1 MKRKNKKQKKYQ
13 KSGSKMAAR
22 ARALKTLKKV
32 EVEDTFLDE
41 DSKVNLEDAVIINPT
56 RREVIDEV
64 SSMDS
69 FRDYLRESRGNSL
82 TFGDY

>member
-1 MKRKNKKQKKYQ
+1 MKQKNKKQNKLKYN
-13 KSGSKMAAR
+13 SKMAAR
-22 ARALKTLKKV
+22 GRAFKALKKGET
-32 EVEDTFLDE
+32 EDVFLDE
-41 DSKVNLEDAVIINPT
+41 NSKVNLEDAVIINPT

>member
-1 MKRKNKKQKKYQ
+1 MKQKNKKQNKLKYN
-13 KSGSKMAAR
+13 SKMAAR
-22 ARALKTLKKV
+22 GRAFKALKKV

-41 DSKVNLEDAVIINPT
+41 NSKVNLEDAVIINPT